1 MKLDKKVT
9 TALLITT
16 LLAAGTAFASIGLT
30 VAADDTTKNSTPAV
44 FLNSLDR
51 PVVQAGGAFADAAEK
66 KLALAITRALGIEV
80 TPQEIITTKSNHL
93 GNGEIALAY
102 HLAQSSGKP
111 AGEIIEM
118 RTKYKMGW
126 GNIAKTLGVKLKPS
140 TQEAKTIL
148 YDARLDND
156 ANEFMNIIKFDI
168 DKQDTHSN
176 NGVNAKTAIEKQ

>member
-9 TALLITT
+9 TALIVIAF
-16 LLAAGTAFASIGLT
+16 LAAGTAFASIYLT
-30 VAADDTTKNSTPAV
+30 AGADENAKGNSKPAV
-44 FLNSLDR
+44 FLNLSDR
-51 PVVQAGGAFADAAEK
+51 PVVPTSEAIADAAEK
-66 KLALAITRALGIEV
+66 ELAIAIAHALGIEV
-80 TPQEIITTKSNHL
+80 TPQEIISTKSKYL

-126 GNIAKTLGVKLKPS
+126 CNIAKTLGVKLKPS
-140 TQEAKTIL
+140 TQKVKTIL

-176 NGVNAKTAIEKQ
+176 NDDNAVSRSPR